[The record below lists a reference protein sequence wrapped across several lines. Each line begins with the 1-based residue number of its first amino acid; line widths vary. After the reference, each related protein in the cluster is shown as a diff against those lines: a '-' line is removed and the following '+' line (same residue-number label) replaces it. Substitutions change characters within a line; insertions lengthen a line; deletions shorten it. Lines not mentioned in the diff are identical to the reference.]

1 MIAIWI
7 AIGIVAALGLVT
19 VYACI
24 AAGSDADDEYERWRE
39 TRNKGE
45 DQNDQNI

>member
-7 AIGIVAALGLVT
+7 AIGVVAALGVAT

-24 AAGSDADDEYERWRE
+24 AAGSDADDEYERWKE
-39 TRNKGE
+39 TGHKEE
-45 DQNDQNI
+45 DEK

>member
-7 AIGIVAALGLVT
+7 TIGVVAALGVAT

-24 AAGSDADDEYERWRE
+24 VAGSDADDEYERWEE
-39 TRNKGE
+39 TRQKEE
-45 DQNDQNI
+45 DEK

>member
-7 AIGIVAALGLVT
+7 AIGIVAELGLVT

-24 AAGSDADDEYERWRE
+24 VAGSDTDDEYERWQE
-39 TRNKGE
+39 TRHKKE
-45 DQNDQNI
+45 DER

>member
-24 AAGSDADDEYERWRE
+24 VAGSDADDEYERWKE
-39 TRNKGE
+39 TRHKGE
-45 DQNDQNI
+45 KREE

>member
-24 AAGSDADDEYERWRE
+24 AAGSDADDEYEQWKESRRKE
-39 TRNKGE
+39 E
-45 DQNDQNI
+45 DEK

>member
-19 VYACI
+19 VYVRI
-24 AAGSDADDEYERWRE
+24 AAGSDADDEYERWKE
-39 TRNKGE
+39 TRRKE
-45 DQNDQNI
+45 DE

>member
-7 AIGIVAALGLVT
+7 AIGIVAALSLTT

-24 AAGSDADDEYERWRE
+24 VDGSDADDESEPWKESRHKE
-39 TRNKGE
+39 EEEK
-45 DQNDQNI
+45 

>member
-7 AIGIVAALGLVT
+7 AIGIVAALGVAT

-24 AAGSDADDEYERWRE
+24 VAGSDADDESEQWKESRH
-39 TRNKGE
+39 KGE
-45 DQNDQNI
+45 EDE

>member
-7 AIGIVAALGLVT
+7 AIGIVAALGVAT

-24 AAGSDADDEYERWRE
+24 VAGSDADDEYERLEE
-39 TRNKGE
+39 TKHKEEER
-45 DQNDQNI
+45 

>member
-7 AIGIVAALGLVT
+7 AIGIVAALGVAT

-24 AAGSDADDEYERWRE
+24 VAGSDTDDAEERWKE
-39 TRNKGE
+39 TRHKEE
-45 DQNDQNI
+45 DKK

>member
-7 AIGIVAALGLVT
+7 TIGIVAALGLVT

-24 AAGSDADDEYERWRE
+24 AAGSDVDDEYERWRE
-39 TRNKGE
+39 TRHKE
-45 DQNDQNI
+45 DE

>member
-7 AIGIVAALGLVT
+7 AIGVVAALGLVT

-24 AAGSDADDEYERWRE
+24 VAGNDVDDEYERWQE
-39 TRNKGE
+39 TRHKEE
-45 DQNDQNI
+45 DEK

>member
-24 AAGSDADDEYERWRE
+24 AAESDADDEYERWRE
-39 TRNKGE
+39 TRHKE
-45 DQNDQNI
+45 DEK

>member
-7 AIGIVAALGLVT
+7 AIGVVAALGLVT

-24 AAGSDADDEYERWRE
+24 VAGSDTDDEYERWKE
-39 TRNKGE
+39 TRRKE
-45 DQNDQNI
+45 DQK

>member
-24 AAGSDADDEYERWRE
+24 VAGGDTDDEYERWKEARHKE
-39 TRNKGE
+39 ENE
-45 DQNDQNI
+45 